1 MTAYPGK
8 GGEILELAVETALGT
23 AGTYGAIRMEEGA
36 DFPTIEKQL
45 AQPSHMGRQH
55 WGNTDDSPVTFES
68 YQENSLKIPM
78 MVRGHGTAATKPLI
92 VSVLESAGLASTKTT
107 SVNLDAYTSGVAFSA
122 DGAGSAGP
130 GDAMALQADDGRH
143 WPFVVANT
151 PATSAFD
158 FVPGYAVPG
167 AVGTPSSNDLYGAYC
182 LTPRARQVPTDATL
196 AARWYTR
203 QLNSSNQAVFTALGC
218 AAAEVPKLT
227 LETGKPIKFDFGLHV
242 ADLALSDTAYSTG
255 DTTADEQEQFLVW
268 GGGSSQFAFANA
280 STSGG
285 ISAGAVNLVKADID
299 FAHKVV
305 PIIGTGTTGTL
316 NNCQG
321 YMAVPGPAKITLTLL
336 CDMAFWTDISA
347 DTFQQKYI
355 HFAQAGSATLPFFGA
370 FFPRCQQTENPVM
383 EDKRGD
389 YMQVKLVYTA
399 STANWG
405 DVVTVDTDPSA
416 PWALVFGRAVAA
428 A

>member
-23 AGTYGAIRMEEGA
+23 AGSYGAIRMEEGA

-92 VSVLESAGLASTKTT
+92 VSMLESAGLAMTKTT
-107 SVNLDAYTSGVAFSA
+107 SVGIDEYTSGIAFSA
-122 DGAGSAGP
+122 VAAGGAGP
-130 GDAMALQADDGRH
+130 GDAMALDVDGGRS
-143 WPFVVANT
+143 WPFIVANT
-151 PATSAFD
+151 PATAAFD
-158 FVPGYAVPG
+158 FIPGYAVPG
-167 AVGTPSSNDLYGAYC
+167 TIAGGAGNMSGAYC

-255 DTTADEQEQFLVW
+255 DTTADEQEQFLIW

-285 ISAGAVNLVKADID
+285 ISAGTVNLVKADID

-336 CDMAFWTDISA
+336 CDMSFWTDISA

-355 HFAQAGSATLPFFGA
+355 HFAQAGSSTLPFFGA